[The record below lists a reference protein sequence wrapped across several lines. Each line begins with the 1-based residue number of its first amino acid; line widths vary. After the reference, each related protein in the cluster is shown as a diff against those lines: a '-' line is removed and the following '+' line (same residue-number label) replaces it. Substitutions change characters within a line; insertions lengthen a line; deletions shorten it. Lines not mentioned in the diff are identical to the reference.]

1 MISFLVFSCNQ
12 ENNIIEDSKLE
23 DLLLGKKWNC
33 ISIKEKNTN
42 TILSTCLSDDSFEF
56 FEDNV
61 CNLYSGSMVCEIDQL
76 YMTPGTFEISNNDKS
91 LEITFDSY
99 IIFDYEVYE
108 ANENE
113 LILEHTL
120 DGKQVQ
126 SKFEPE
132 N

>member
-1 MISFLVFSCNQ
+1 
-12 ENNIIEDSKLE
+12 
-23 DLLLGKKWNC
+23 
-33 ISIKEKNTN
+33 
-42 TILSTCLSDDSFEF
+42 
-56 FEDNV
+56 
-61 CNLYSGSMVCEIDQL
+61 MVCEIYQL
-76 YMTPGTFEISNNDKS
+76 YITHGTFEISNNDKS